1 MFRKISAEFR
11 DAGMIVQHHPAARD
25 SKNDPVEA
33 ANTRYAAMNR
43 SVILTAFGLSMIG
56 LSSVS
61 AAEKRYGPGVTD
73 TEIKLGQ
80 TMPYSG
86 PISALSRFGRVE
98 AAYLKM
104 INAAGGINGRKVTL
118 VSLDDA
124 FAPAKT
130 VQQTRKL
137 VEDDDVLAI
146 VGSVGT
152 PPNLAIAK
160 YLNGK
165 AVPQILVLASTP
177 KLDDPVNLPWTTT
190 FMMPQPVETG
200 IYAEYLL
207 KTKPDAKIAVIY
219 QNDDLGKGNL
229 SGLKAALGSRAST
242 MVVAEAAYDIT
253 EPTVDSQILALK
265 ASGADTLFHAS
276 NARFSAQAIRKAH
289 ELNWKV
295 QHVLLSGVSSI
306 SNVLRP
312 GGLAASTGAVSAFW
326 LKTSEG
332 PTWDDDAGM
341 REYRAFMKEWAPNED
356 IEESLFPY
364 ATAQIIVE
372 VLKKC
377 GDDLSRENLIKEATN
392 IQGFQPS
399 TFLPGLTINVTP
411 SNRIGWKK
419 ARMARFDGTRWVL
432 FDDVSGN

>member
-1 MFRKISAEFR
+1 
-11 DAGMIVQHHPAARD
+11 MIRPLILALSFSIA
-25 SKNDPVEA
+25 SLSPV
-33 ANTRYAAMNR
+33 
-43 SVILTAFGLSMIG
+43 G
-56 LSSVS
+56 
-61 AAEKRYGPGVTD
+61 AAEKKYGPGVTD

-86 PISALSRFGRVE
+86 PVSSLARFGRVE
-98 AAYLKM
+98 AAYLRK
-104 INAAGGINGRKVTL
+104 INASGGVNGRRVTL

-124 FAPAKT
+124 FAPAKAAE
-130 VQQTRKL
+130 QTRKL
-137 VEDDDVLAI
+137 VESDGVLAI

-152 PPNLAIAK
+152 PSNLAVAK
-160 YLNGK
+160 YLNSK
-165 AVPQILVLASTP
+165 AVPQILLLASTP
-177 KLDDPVNLPWTTT
+177 KLDDPENLPWTTT
-190 FMMPQPVETG
+190 FMMPQPVETR

-229 SGLKAALGSRAST
+229 AGFKAALGSRAST
-242 MVVAEAAYDIT
+242 MVVAEAAYDIMD
-253 EPTVDSQILALK
+253 PTVDSQIVALK

-276 NARFSAQAIRKAH
+276 NARFAAQAIRKAH
-289 ELNWKV
+289 ELGWKV

-306 SNVLRP
+306 SAVLRP
-312 GGLAASTGAVSAFW
+312 AGLAASTGAVSAFW
-326 LKTSEG
+326 LKTTED
-332 PTWDDDAGM
+332 PMWDDDAGM
-341 REYRAFMKEWAPNED
+341 REYRAFMKEWAPNDD
-356 IEESLFPY
+356 IEESIFPY

-432 FDDVSGN
+432 LDDVIGN

>member
-1 MFRKISAEFR
+1 
-11 DAGMIVQHHPAARD
+11 
-25 SKNDPVEA
+25 
-33 ANTRYAAMNR
+33 MNR

-165 AVPQILVLASTP
+165 AVPQILVLASAP

-253 EPTVDSQILALK
+253 EPTVEFTNPGAEGLRCRYAVSCLQRSLFRTSHSQGARAQLESTACASLRREQHFERA
-265 ASGADTLFHAS
+265 ASGGTCGLDGCGQRVLAEDVGG
-276 NARFSAQAIRKAH
+276 AH
-289 ELNWKV
+289 V
-295 QHVLLSGVSSI
+295 G
-306 SNVLRP
+306 
-312 GGLAASTGAVSAFW
+312 
-326 LKTSEG
+326 
-332 PTWDDDAGM
+332 
-341 REYRAFMKEWAPNED
+341 
-356 IEESLFPY
+356 
-364 ATAQIIVE
+364 
-372 VLKKC
+372 
-377 GDDLSRENLIKEATN
+377 
-392 IQGFQPS
+392 
-399 TFLPGLTINVTP
+399 
-411 SNRIGWKK
+411 
-419 ARMARFDGTRWVL
+419 
-432 FDDVSGN
+432 